1 MLYRDEGKE
10 VFAKIGT
17 QDLSEKVK
25 KYLRKDMSYA
35 TELRYLATHEWGR
48 IDEEGIL
55 TVGISEHA
63 QDLLGDIV
71 FVELPDIG
79 KELDAEEESAIVESV
94 KAASDVY
101 APLSGEVIEVN
112 EKLLDEPEIVN
123 SSPLEDGWF
132 FKIKLNDA
140 SSFENLMT
148 EEEYNA
154 TCEE

>member
-1 MLYRDEGKE
+1 
-10 VFAKIGT
+10 
-17 QDLSEKVK
+17 
-25 KYLRKDMSYA
+25 MSVSN
-35 TELRYLATHEWGR
+35 EIRFLASHEWCR

-71 FVELPDIG
+71 FVELPDLG

-101 APLSGEVIEVN
+101 APLSGEGIEVN
-112 EKLLDEPEIVN
+112 EKLFDEPEIVN
-123 SSPLEDGWF
+123 NSPFEEGWF
-132 FKIKLNDA
+132 FKIKLDD
-140 SSFENLMT
+140 SESFQGLMT

-154 TCEE
+154 SCEE

>member
-1 MLYRDEGKE
+1 
-10 VFAKIGT
+10 
-17 QDLSEKVK
+17 
-25 KYLRKDMSYA
+25 MSDA

>member
-1 MLYRDEGKE
+1 
-10 VFAKIGT
+10 
-17 QDLSEKVK
+17 
-25 KYLRKDMSYA
+25 MSDA
-35 TELRYLATHEWGR
+35 SELRYLATHEWGR

-79 KELDAEEESAIVESV
+79 EELDAEEESAIVESV

>member
-1 MLYRDEGKE
+1 
-10 VFAKIGT
+10 
-17 QDLSEKVK
+17 
-25 KYLRKDMSYA
+25 MSD
-35 TELRYLATHEWGR
+35 TSELRYLATHEWGR
-48 IDEEGIL
+48 IDEECIL